1 MFNQGRSAF
10 TSISPGCQGS
20 IVTPSPTGLNQA
32 HMRPTQPEAFPPLSH
47 IPVPLPPAP
56 PPHYHMYGQPKV
68 VMAPNH
74 LPGHPK
80 AHSPNTVRYI
90 MQTHSG
96 YAMLPSNRAS
106 HMPNQAV
113 GAPIMVDAVSSLSS
127 AGTRHTL
134 PPVKTED
141 DINRLERM
149 RPRSWNGS
157 NTGKRKRQKSDTS
170 NSDESNGATGS
181 RYKTRRKNR
190 KAELQRKYRRQHKE
204 MVSMLQAEVTQLRKD
219 LNTFEPM
226 KPLLKIE
233 LQRRLADLRPLL
245 WSFQCTFPEGKIL
258 EVSPEC
264 KRALGYDMTEHCG
277 WDFVQGLIDD
287 PAEVAKEIQDLTRD
301 FVAHRTKVGAMKIYQ
316 RAAIV
321 KGEKRWLWVEGV
333 ARLISDP
340 SAHPLI
346 IEHVEREISPNGVKL
361 LTDYCLKKAA
371 SAIEKHGT
379 AAAARYTSLP
389 ENVIRNLEKACAH
402 TKKTT
407 GSNTWLSEQLE
418 TIPHLVHGK
427 LAAQSTEAPKIQ
439 EGIANKPSQNRIPE
453 DVMAQAREAMHSS
466 NELPRILKTALIDM
480 MKDICTRY
488 HFVLGN
494 FYKRSNDTHLTSTDE
509 IYWISDDLAEFGSH
523 DTSRA
528 KQYWQLSLTFDYRKG
543 EGMPGRV
550 WNAMEYEWAFDVI
563 QYSKSFFPR
572 RDLAHTFNMKAC
584 CCVPICLDKSSP
596 KTSFL
601 GCVEFFAPG
610 ARPPNHRM
618 IQEILEYP
626 LILDKSFRTKKPI
639 DTDFP

>member
-1 MFNQGRSAF
+1 MVNG
-10 TSISPGCQGS
+10 
-20 IVTPSPTGLNQA
+20 
-32 HMRPTQPEAFPPLSH
+32 HMRPTHHEAFPPLSH
-47 IPVPLPPAP
+47 IPVPLPPPP
-56 PPHYHMYGQPKV
+56 PPHYHMYGQRKV

-74 LPGHPK
+74 MPGHPK
-80 AHSPNTVRYI
+80 AHSPNNVGYI

-96 YAMLPSNRAS
+96 YAMLPSGGAS
-106 HMPNQAV
+106 RMPNQAV
-113 GAPIMVDAVSSLSS
+113 GAPIMVDAVTSLPSS
-127 AGTRHTL
+127 ATRHMKA
-134 PPVKTED
+134 PVKQEEEA
-141 DINRLERM
+141 NRVKRM
-149 RPRSWNGS
+149 RPKSWNGS

-170 NSDESNGATGS
+170 NSDESNGPQVGNGRN

-233 LQRRLADLRPLL
+233 LQRRLADMRPLL
-245 WSFQCTFPEGKIL
+245 WSFQCTFPEGKVL
-258 EVSPEC
+258 EVSSEC
-264 KRALGYDMTEHCG
+264 KRALGYDMTQHCG

-287 PAEVAKEIQDLTRD
+287 PAEVAKEIQDLTQD
-301 FVAHRTKVGAMKIYQ
+301 FVAHRTKLGAMRIYQ

-333 ARLISDP
+333 ARLLSDP
-340 SAHPLI
+340 SAQPLI

-389 ENVIRNLEKACAH
+389 DNVIQKLEKACAA
-402 TKKTT
+402 TNRQPKENT
-407 GSNTWLSEQLE
+407 TWLSKLE
-418 TIPHLVHGK
+418 KACTHSK
-427 LAAQSTEAPKIQ
+427 EAPTVQ
-439 EGIANKPSQNRIPE
+439 PSMENKPSQNRIPE
-453 DVMAQAREAMHSS
+453 DIMKQAREAMNGS
-466 NELPRILKTALIDM
+466 NELPRILKTALVDM
-480 MKDICTRY
+480 MQDICTRY

-494 FYKRSNDTHLTSTDE
+494 FYRRSNDTRLTSTDE
-509 IYWISDDLAEFGSH
+509 IYWISDDTAEFGSH

-596 KTSFL
+596 KSSFL
-601 GCVEFFAPG
+601 GCVEFFAPS
-610 ARPPNHRM
+610 AKPPNHRM

-626 LILDKSFRTKKPI
+626 LILDKSISLKKPT
-639 DTDFP
+639 DTDIPCCGQMQ